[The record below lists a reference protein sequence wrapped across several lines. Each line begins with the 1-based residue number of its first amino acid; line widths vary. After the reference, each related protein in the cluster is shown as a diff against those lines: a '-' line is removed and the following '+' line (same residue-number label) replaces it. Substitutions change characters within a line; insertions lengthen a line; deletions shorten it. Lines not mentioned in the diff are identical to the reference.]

1 MGDKKKKDV
10 RLFDSTSNVQII
22 GTKELAQ
29 KSGGEE
35 EDLMIKGAKNSGKSP
50 DR

>member
-1 MGDKKKKDV
+1 MRDKKKKDV
-10 RLFDSTSNVQII
+10 KLFDSTSNVQII

-29 KSGGEE
+29 KSRGE
-35 EDLMIKGAKNSGKSP
+35 EDLMIKGTKNSGKTP

>member
-1 MGDKKKKDV
+1 MRDKKKKDLK
-10 RLFDSTSNVQII
+10 LFDSTSNVQII

-29 KSGGEE
+29 ELQGE
-35 EDLMIKGAKNSGKSP
+35 EDLMIKGTKNSDKSP